1 MEVLPRVLTPILNV
15 ESIDM
20 NPQNWF
26 NKFSIPSGFESAI
39 AIFKDAVSSLKVV
52 GFSVAFAATT
62 IYLVGYL
69 ISGTPQKRAEY
80 KSKVMT
86 LYILVMV
93 LFGGLGLVDL
103 LYDIAV
109 MIGSS

>member
-39 AIFKDAVSSLKVV
+39 AILKVV
-52 GFSVAFAATT
+52 GFSVAYAATT

-93 LFGGLGLVDL
+93 LFGGLGLADL

>member
-1 MEVLPRVLTPILNV
+1 MLPRVLAPILNV
-15 ESIDM
+15 ESESIDM
-20 NPQNWF
+20 DPQNWF
-26 NKFSIPSGFESAI
+26 NKFSIPNGFESAI

-93 LFGGLGLVDL
+93 LFGGLGLADL